1 MRRLKINNLGAL
13 KSIDILFS
21 QVNVIIGPQ
30 SLGKSTILKVAS
42 YCTWVEKRIELTQNY
57 TQFAQ
62 GDSFIKELVEF
73 HKLNGYVHP
82 NTYIEYETDFMKLSY
97 NHEKLLFQFMW
108 KNQRW
113 EYKRP
118 KVSYIPSERNL
129 VAAIPN
135 WYEVSMGRNN
145 IRSFMTD
152 WETARQVAVDNIDIL
167 DLDVTYHYESDGKK
181 DKVESHH
188 SNSLDFTNTSSGL
201 QSLIPLFVHLNY
213 LYSTQYQV
221 EKDKKIKGDWEND
234 ELLDHLYQ
242 NLFVKTG
249 RAKPT
254 IEYLDL
260 GNGNY
265 FPLEQYNRR
274 HIGNL
279 MLKFTSDQDA
289 NDCESIYER
298 YLMTDHSEVFLE
310 EPENNLFPPTQDS
323 LVKWLLD
330 KTLDE
335 RPNTLYIAT
344 HSPYILSSILEED
357 AIPLSLFFVY
367 EKEGESIVKTATRED
382 MRGIYDNGIDAFFNL
397 DNLVSE

>member
-13 KSIDILFS
+13 KSIDIIFS

-57 TQFAQ
+57 AQFAQ
-62 GDSFIKELVEF
+62 GDLFIKELVEF

-82 NTYIEYETDFMKLSY
+82 NTYIEYETDFMKFSY
-97 NHEKLLFQFMW
+97 NHEKLLFHFIW

-113 EYKRP
+113 DYKRP

-152 WETARQVAVDNIDIL
+152 WETARQVTVENINIL

-213 LYSTQYQV
+213 LYFTQYQV

-234 ELLDHLYQ
+234 NLLNVIYRELFLS
-242 NLFVKTG
+242 KG
-249 RAKPT
+249 RTKPKLKQ
-254 IEYLDL
+254 IDDGHGGKVEVPVYI
-260 GNGNY
+260 
-265 FPLEQYNRR
+265 RSI
-274 HIGNL
+274 IGNIPL
-279 MLKFTSDQDA
+279 RFTEKEDVDECKA
-289 NDCESIYER
+289 IYER

-335 RPNTLYIAT
+335 RPNTLFIAT
-344 HSPYILSSILEED
+344 HSPYVLSSILEED
-357 AIPLSLFFVY
+357 EIPLSLFFVY

-382 MRGIYDNGIDAFFNL
+382 MRGIYNYGIDAFFNL